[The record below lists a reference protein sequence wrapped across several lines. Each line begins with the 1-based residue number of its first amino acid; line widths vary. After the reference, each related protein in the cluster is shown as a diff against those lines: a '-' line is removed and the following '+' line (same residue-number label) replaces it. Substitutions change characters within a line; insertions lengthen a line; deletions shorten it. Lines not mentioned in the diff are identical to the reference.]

1 MKKVISLIAVGTMMF
16 AAQTCNEWYKK
27 MRQKYHIVG
36 TKAGIVMDK
45 DGTWQKIFAKGT
57 AAIDFDNT
65 FTVKQ
70 YRNKN
75 EKED

>member
-1 MKKVISLIAVGTMMF
+1 MKFELINKNTKEVVDTADLSDVWLNGAKTYF
-16 AAQTCNEWYKK
+16 KHKK
-27 MRQKYHIVG
+27 KLEV
-36 TKAGIVMDK
+36 K
-45 DGTWQKIFAKGT
+45 
-57 AAIDFDNT
+57 DFDNT

>member
-1 MKKVISLIAVGTMMF
+1 MKFELINKTTKEVVDTADLSDVWLNGAKTYF
-16 AAQTCNEWYKK
+16 RHKK
-27 MRQKYHIVG
+27 KLEV
-36 TKAGIVMDK
+36 K
-45 DGTWQKIFAKGT
+45 
-57 AAIDFDNT
+57 DFDNT

>member
-1 MKKVISLIAVGTMMF
+1 MKSKLINKTTKEIVDIVDLSDVGLNGAKTYF
-16 AAQTCNEWYKK
+16 KHKK
-27 MRQKYHIVG
+27 KLEV
-36 TKAGIVMDK
+36 K
-45 DGTWQKIFAKGT
+45 
-57 AAIDFDNT
+57 DFDNT